1 MERREQ
7 TDMRSQ
13 GNSLESIIAPIITTV
28 KQPHYDK
35 KQMSKYLQSY
45 SIYRN
50 KKGKEL
56 KEDLKNIFNQI
67 KSIDNP
73 DKLVDDILKA
83 NKEYIQDKKS
93 AVQNKLYHSGVLS
106 ILPNIEQVARGD
118 ILYKLRDAEIKGIK
132 SIIDYLD
139 RTNSDTKYQLF
150 IDSPLQETLNEL
162 SIAKPDLYGH
172 YSNIVKHQK
181 NSLRKQLENESFDK
195 IDFHDTT
202 EILKKDPRYTNIC
215 NLINGEYLDFK
226 SCADMNTSNIEED
239 IEGEGPWFVYKRN
252 ACDAIRII
260 TYENAKEILN
270 INNTNTNIYMLHG
283 DFDAKVKD
291 NIHNFSDI
299 LKNFDE
305 EYSIYTTDDEKQYI
319 KNIFGNKKDLYE
331 ENYIS
336 FCQKHS
342 MNLIIPKDNG
352 SFLIKSEFQNIIP
365 NDFDF
370 KKELIDDAEGDTIWM
385 LMDKKNFKELLPSDS
400 NGYIIF
406 KFVDKES
413 QSQFITTWN
422 VYKYLIE
429 SIQCLSNVPR

>member
-13 GNSLESIIAPIITTV
+13 GNSLESIIAPIITTA

-150 IDSPLQETLNEL
+150 IDSPLQETLMN
-162 SIAKPDLYGH
+162 
-172 YSNIVKHQK
+172 
-181 NSLRKQLENESFDK
+181 
-195 IDFHDTT
+195 
-202 EILKKDPRYTNIC
+202 
-215 NLINGEYLDFK
+215 YL
-226 SCADMNTSNIEED
+226 
-239 IEGEGPWFVYKRN
+239 
-252 ACDAIRII
+252 
-260 TYENAKEILN
+260 
-270 INNTNTNIYMLHG
+270 
-283 DFDAKVKD
+283 
-291 NIHNFSDI
+291 
-299 LKNFDE
+299 
-305 EYSIYTTDDEKQYI
+305 
-319 KNIFGNKKDLYE
+319 
-331 ENYIS
+331 
-336 FCQKHS
+336 
-342 MNLIIPKDNG
+342 
-352 SFLIKSEFQNIIP
+352 
-365 NDFDF
+365 
-370 KKELIDDAEGDTIWM
+370 
-385 LMDKKNFKELLPSDS
+385 
-400 NGYIIF
+400 
-406 KFVDKES
+406 
-413 QSQFITTWN
+413 
-422 VYKYLIE
+422 
-429 SIQCLSNVPR
+429 

>member
-1 MERREQ
+1 
-7 TDMRSQ
+7 
-13 GNSLESIIAPIITTV
+13 
-28 KQPHYDK
+28 
-35 KQMSKYLQSY
+35 
-45 SIYRN
+45 
-50 KKGKEL
+50 
-56 KEDLKNIFNQI
+56 
-67 KSIDNP
+67 
-73 DKLVDDILKA
+73 
-83 NKEYIQDKKS
+83 
-93 AVQNKLYHSGVLS
+93 
-106 ILPNIEQVARGD
+106 
-118 ILYKLRDAEIKGIK
+118 
-132 SIIDYLD
+132 
-139 RTNSDTKYQLF
+139 
-150 IDSPLQETLNEL
+150 
-162 SIAKPDLYGH
+162 
-172 YSNIVKHQK
+172 
-181 NSLRKQLENESFDK
+181 
-195 IDFHDTT
+195 
-202 EILKKDPRYTNIC
+202 
-215 NLINGEYLDFK
+215 
-226 SCADMNTSNIEED
+226 MNTSNIEED

-429 SIQCLSNVPR
+429 PIQCLSNVPREERSIKTWGLNEEPTNEREYLRILLGKTPENIHVPLSETGKLLQDTTNILNTSTYQIYNPDITNLDDNQQTGYHSK